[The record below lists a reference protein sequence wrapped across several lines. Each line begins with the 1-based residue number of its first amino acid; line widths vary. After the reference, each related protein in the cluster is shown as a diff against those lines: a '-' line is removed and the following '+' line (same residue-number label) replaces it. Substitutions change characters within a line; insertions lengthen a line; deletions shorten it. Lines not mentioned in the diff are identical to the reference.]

1 MKRILTSYTNVC
13 LIKIIL
19 VFLAYNPVL
28 PQEQNGIF
36 FDVNEEPLTSVID
49 SLISQYRLSVVYQDS
64 YLANVTVS
72 AICNGCSEE
81 EAISMLLQNTGL
93 LWSKKINQFIIISE
107 RGWNDPYNIT
117 GYILDKESSEFI
129 PHANISVLNTL
140 SGSVSN
146 ENGFYNISG
155 VTAEFCTLSVSYI
168 GYITEQI
175 LVRKSDAR
183 TSIIRI
189 NLSPTILSSE
199 NITVT
204 GKRIDI
210 MKQGE
215 QVSQISYS
223 PRNVA
228 MLPNLG
234 ENDVLRSL
242 QLLPGI
248 QGGNTGSA
256 GLYIRGGTPD
266 QNQIIFDG
274 ITLYQ
279 TDHFY
284 GFVSSLNALAVK
296 DIQVYKGGIPARF
309 GGRINSV
316 INVTGKNGDMN
327 KTRISIYTN
336 QLSSGFS
343 LEQPLFNRGSFLL
356 THRQTFSDKLHSNFY
371 NKIHGYLSSGS
382 GLNIGDDVIWI
393 DSTATQTYTPE
404 FQFSDLNA
412 KLTFIPT
419 ARDII
424 SLSFYTSKDVL
435 SENSHFHFKNTE
447 YSRYQ
452 KTDDTKWENEGISL
466 KFSHQWKNAAYSQ
479 LLISKSTYNSNH
491 ELTTES
497 EWGFLDTTFI
507 YIDQF
512 LEQNKIEDL
521 TFHFNHDWE
530 LNDHKIECGVWFS
543 NYSTYFKVDQQNTI
557 QIINQDVNGDI
568 LSLYFQDEFD
578 YFTRGT
584 IKAGLRSSKYSIDE
598 KWEIMPR
605 ISIDYKFTP
614 SSKIMAAWGRHVQYL
629 HRFSNDFIS
638 SGSKFVWL
646 LSTDS
651 LKSSKADQ
659 YVLGYQKS
667 FKNYDFNLEYYY
679 NDKSN
684 IANFSRL
691 HHYPNYLFPADAY
704 TSGLLMIGNEKSQG
718 IEMLMMKTG
727 GKIHGWMSYN
737 YGTSK
742 WRFDELNDN
751 KSFSTDNNRTH
762 DFKTV
767 AMTNL
772 GPWQLTFSWLYFS
785 GRAFTENN
793 NLEIYEDEDG
803 NVALEAKPGTHNAS
817 KLPDAHRLDVSIV
830 RISTWGGLKW
840 EYGLSLFNIYDNKY
854 ISHKR
859 YTFASK
865 DKDILVSD
873 VEIMGLTPTL
883 YFKISR

>member
-1 MKRILTSYTNVC
+1 M
-13 LIKIIL
+13 
-19 VFLAYNPVL
+19 

-36 FDVNEEPLTSVID
+36 FDVKEQTLSTVID
-49 SLISQYRLSVVYQDS
+49 SLISQYRFSVVYQDS
-64 YLANVTVS
+64 YLANVIIS
-72 AICNGCSEE
+72 AKCEGCSEE
-81 EAISMLLQNTGL
+81 EAISMLLKNTEL
-93 LWSKKINQFIIISE
+93 RWSKKNNQFIIISE
-107 RGWNDPYNIT
+107 KGWNDPYNIT
-117 GYILDKESSEFI
+117 GYVLDKESNEFI
-129 PHANISVLNTL
+129 PHANISILNSF
-140 SGSVSN
+140 SGSISN

-155 VTAEFCTLSVSYI
+155 VTAEHCTLSVSYI

-175 LVRKSDAR
+175 SVRKSVAR
-183 TSIIRI
+183 NTILRI
-189 NLSPTILSSE
+189 KLGPTILSSE

-204 GKRIDI
+204 GNRIDI
-210 MKQGE
+210 MEQGE

-234 ENDVLRSL
+234 ENDVIRSL

-279 TDHFY
+279 LDHFF
-284 GFVSSLNALAVK
+284 GFVSSINALAVK

-309 GGRINSV
+309 GGRVNSV
-316 INVTGKNGDMN
+316 INVTGKNGNMN
-327 KTRISIYTN
+327 KTRISLYTN

-382 GLNIGDDVIWI
+382 GLNIGDDVILA
-393 DSTATQTYTPE
+393 DSTATQTYNPE

-412 KLTFIPT
+412 KLTLIPT

-424 SLSFYTSKDVL
+424 TFSFYTSKDIL
-435 SENSHFHFKNTE
+435 SENSYFDFNNT
-447 YSRYQ
+447 SFNRFR
-452 KTDDTKWENEGISL
+452 KIDDTKWENEGLSL

-479 LLISKSTYNSNH
+479 LLISKSTYISNH
-491 ELTTES
+491 ELITES

-507 YIDQF
+507 YIDQY
-512 LEQNKIEDL
+512 LEQNNIEDNTL
-521 TFHFNHDWE
+521 HFNHDWGVI
-530 LNDHKIECGVWFS
+530 DHKIESGVWVS
-543 NYSTYFKVDQQNTI
+543 NYSTNFKVNQQNTI
-557 QIINQDVNGDI
+557 QIIDQEVNGNI

-578 YFTRGT
+578 YFTKGT
-584 IKAGLRSSKYSIDE
+584 IKAGLRSSHYSIDE

-614 SSKIMAAWGRHVQYL
+614 RSKLMAAWGRHVQYL

-651 LKSSKADQ
+651 LKPSKSDQ
-659 YVLGYQKS
+659 YVLGYQQS
-667 FKNYDFNLEYYY
+667 IKNYDFNIEYYY
-679 NDKSN
+679 YDKSN
-684 IANFSRL
+684 IPNFSRL

-704 TSGLLMIGNEKSQG
+704 SSGLLMIGKENSQG
-718 IEMLMMKTG
+718 FEMLMMKTG

-737 YGTSK
+737 YGMSE
-742 WRFDELNDN
+742 WRFDKLNDN
-751 KSFSTDNNRTH
+751 ESFSTDNNRTH

-767 AMTNL
+767 GITNL
-772 GPWQLTFSWLYFS
+772 GPWQITFSWLYFS

-803 NVALEAKPGTHNAS
+803 NVALEAKPGTYNTS
-817 KLPDAHRLDVSIV
+817 RLPDAHRLDVSIV

-840 EYGLSLFNIYDNKY
+840 EYGLSLFNFYNNKY

-865 DKDILVSD
+865 DKDILVRD
-873 VEIMGLTPTL
+873 VEIMGITPTL

>member
-1 MKRILTSYTNVC
+1 
-13 LIKIIL
+13 
-19 VFLAYNPVL
+19 L

-234 ENDVLRSL
+234 ENDILRSL

-466 KFSHQWKNAAYSQ
+466 NIH
-479 LLISKSTYNSNH
+479 
-491 ELTTES
+491 
-497 EWGFLDTTFI
+497 
-507 YIDQF
+507 
-512 LEQNKIEDL
+512 
-521 TFHFNHDWE
+521 
-530 LNDHKIECGVWFS
+530 
-543 NYSTYFKVDQQNTI
+543 NY
-557 QIINQDVNGDI
+557 
-568 LSLYFQDEFD
+568 
-578 YFTRGT
+578 
-584 IKAGLRSSKYSIDE
+584 
-598 KWEIMPR
+598 
-605 ISIDYKFTP
+605 
-614 SSKIMAAWGRHVQYL
+614 
-629 HRFSNDFIS
+629 
-638 SGSKFVWL
+638 
-646 LSTDS
+646 
-651 LKSSKADQ
+651 
-659 YVLGYQKS
+659 
-667 FKNYDFNLEYYY
+667 
-679 NDKSN
+679 
-684 IANFSRL
+684 
-691 HHYPNYLFPADAY
+691 
-704 TSGLLMIGNEKSQG
+704 
-718 IEMLMMKTG
+718 
-727 GKIHGWMSYN
+727 
-737 YGTSK
+737 
-742 WRFDELNDN
+742 
-751 KSFSTDNNRTH
+751 
-762 DFKTV
+762 
-767 AMTNL
+767 
-772 GPWQLTFSWLYFS
+772 
-785 GRAFTENN
+785 
-793 NLEIYEDEDG
+793 
-803 NVALEAKPGTHNAS
+803 
-817 KLPDAHRLDVSIV
+817 
-830 RISTWGGLKW
+830 
-840 EYGLSLFNIYDNKY
+840 
-854 ISHKR
+854 
-859 YTFASK
+859 
-865 DKDILVSD
+865 
-873 VEIMGLTPTL
+873 
-883 YFKISR
+883 